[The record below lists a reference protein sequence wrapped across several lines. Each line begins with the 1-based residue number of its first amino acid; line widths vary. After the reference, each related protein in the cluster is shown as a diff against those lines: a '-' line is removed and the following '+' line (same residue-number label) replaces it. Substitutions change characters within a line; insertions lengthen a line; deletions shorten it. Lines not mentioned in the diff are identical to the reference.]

1 MGSSFPS
8 ANALARI
15 YIWLEVAPAAS
26 SALATTSQ
34 LRTSVDIAVELK
46 MYKFWRVLLVR
57 GDSETRPTAEHTK
70 LKTPSNGRAR
80 ESFFTKV

>member
-1 MGSSFPS
+1 M
-8 ANALARI
+8 

-46 MYKFWRVLLVR
+46 MYIGRVLLVR